1 MSNISKQLRITA
13 ALACVIMAALS
24 ASGAEAAANPGAF
37 PLKDGDTWVMVGDS
51 ITAQHLHSNYIEAFC
66 YARFPQWTF
75 RFRNSGVGGDNV
87 ARALARFDW
96 DVAPWKPTV
105 VSVELGMNGE
115 MGGAAGFITNM
126 TILTERIRAVG
137 ARPVYLTSSPVN
149 SGQGPTAGPH
159 GLATFASN
167 LNTFAAGQNAPFADQ
182 YNALVGLWAGNKPI
196 ENLHRMA
203 DDIRK
208 VAGGSNDIPGRELLL
223 QWADI
228 WAKSEMQG
236 RGASLGGDPVHP
248 GPVGQLTMCAALLQK
263 LNAPGLVSSA
273 TLDGSGKIVEQVQCR
288 ISNVSAENNGKLSF
302 DRQDDCL
309 PMPIPDEA
317 RGALIVYPSIA
328 DLSRWLLKMTGLK
341 AGSYRV
347 EIDGTPVATVSADE
361 LNKGWNMGT
370 LAKGPVADQGR
381 DILKLVAEKEN
392 LVSRWRGRSKE
403 MAMAKTPD
411 KELQASLDEIMKQ
424 ILEADAKIREAAQ
437 PKSRHFTVTPAE

>member
-1 MSNISKQLRITA
+1 MIQKRNLWTHAITA
-13 ALACVIMAALS
+13 ACCIVFS
-24 ASGAEAAANPGAF
+24 SYGPGAEAAANPGAF

-87 ARALARFDW
+87 ARALARFDG

-126 TILTERIRAVG
+126 TILAERIRAVG

-167 LNTFAAGQNAPFADQ
+167 LNAFATEQKAPFADQ
-182 YNALVGLWAGNKPI
+182 YNILVGLWASNKPI
-196 ENLHRMA
+196 ENLHRLA
-203 DDIRK
+203 GDIQK
-208 VAGGSNDIPGRELLL
+208 TVEIQKDVPGRDLLA
-223 QWADI
+223 QWTNI
-228 WAKSEMQG
+228 WAGSEMQS

-248 GPVGQLTMCAALLQK
+248 GPVGQLTMCAVMLQELK
-263 LNAPGLVSSA
+263 APGLVSSA
-273 TLDGSGKIVEQVQCR
+273 TLDSSGKVVEQVQCR
-288 ISNVSAENNGKLSF
+288 VSNASAENNGKLSF

-328 DLSRWLLKMTGLK
+328 DLSRWLLKITGLK
-341 AGSYRV
+341 PGSYRV

-361 LNKGWNMGT
+361 LDKGWNMGT
-370 LAKGPVADQGR
+370 LAKGPVADQCR
-381 DILKLVAEKEN
+381 EIMKLVAEKEN

-403 MAMAKTPD
+403 IAMAKTPD

-424 ILEADAKIREAAQ
+424 ILEADAKIREAAR